1 MQDLKMYMFL
11 FSEQE
16 ANSEESLKKRPKVD
30 KSGEEKLSEM
40 GERDHGAEGKDSME
54 CHSPGTLFFCLFELC
69 KISNL
74 CKVVDTKKLL
84 FGCMKTFSYI
94 IISIRLF

>member
-30 KSGEEKLSEM
+30 KSGEEKSSEM
-40 GERDHGAEGKDSME
+40 GERDYGAEGKDSME
-54 CHSPGTLFFCLFELC
+54 CHSPGTLFFLF
-69 KISNL
+69 
-74 CKVVDTKKLL
+74 V
-84 FGCMKTFSYI
+84 
-94 IISIRLF
+94 

>member
-30 KSGEEKLSEM
+30 KSGDRVKWVKEITEQKAKIPWSV
-40 GERDHGAEGKDSME
+40 
-54 CHSPGTLFFCLFELC
+54 HSPGTLFFLF
-69 KISNL
+69 
-74 CKVVDTKKLL
+74 V
-84 FGCMKTFSYI
+84 
-94 IISIRLF
+94 

>member
-11 FSEQE
+11 FSEQA

-30 KSGEEKLSEM
+30 KSGEEKSSEM
-40 GERDHGAEGKDSME
+40 GEKDHR
-54 CHSPGTLFFCLFELC
+54 PGTLFFCLFELC

-94 IISIRLF
+94 IISISLF